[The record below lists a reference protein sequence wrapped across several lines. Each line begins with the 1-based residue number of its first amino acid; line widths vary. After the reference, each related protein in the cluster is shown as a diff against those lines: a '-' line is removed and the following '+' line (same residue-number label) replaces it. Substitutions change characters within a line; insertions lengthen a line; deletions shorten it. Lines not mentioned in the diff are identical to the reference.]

1 MKFYLFVLLLFSPIH
16 HSFALEYKEGLKEL
30 KNHLTLKKSKL
41 KEEESLLDKKIITG
55 NVLPEINFK
64 GQYLKQDVPSGSLL
78 REDQKTYSLNL
89 SQPLFRG
96 GREFKAIDQASFKAK
111 VEALQ
116 FEYDVQNIYSSFTES
131 YFDYLLS
138 LKILD
143 KEKELYKLSI
153 EREKYIGE
161 RVKIGKSR
169 ATELYSAKAQS
180 LRVKKEIASLEV
192 SKKNLIDKLEYL
204 LSYKINNHVS
214 SPTLVNEK
222 INIKDLF
229 IKLDKHPYIEAK
241 RLEEEI
247 LKKEIGIAS
256 GEHLPTLD
264 LNGNYYFE
272 REGMKPKND
281 WDVSLNLTFPLYK
294 GGKTSNAKDKASL
307 RLKQAKLFSRIA
319 YEELSLKLE
328 ELVRAYHMSQENLE
342 LARET
347 KDLDQKSFKAYKKD
361 YEMGL
366 SNNLDVLNSMNQ
378 AIQSEIDYEKLLALT
393 QKNYHLIKIFVGDY
407 RELN

>member
-1 MKFYLFVLLLFSPIH
+1 MKFYLFALLFFH
-16 HSFALEYKEGLKEL
+16 FTHQSFALEYNEGLKEL
-30 KNHLTLKKSKL
+30 KNHLTLRKSKL

-204 LSYKINNHVS
+204 LSYKINNHAS
-214 SPTLVNEK
+214 SPTLINEK